1 VYRADHGCTGQQRLA
16 IPRSSARASRVPTQQ
31 LIIVMIAIT
40 EEQIAQRGLTP
51 ILKKN
56 HRFTTEPGGAREFE
70 AWECEALG
78 QGIIQRLVRGA
89 LDGLLPELLSDVLG
103 REAEQRVR
111 VAELLDE
118 LDE

>member
-1 VYRADHGCTGQQRLA
+1 
-16 IPRSSARASRVPTQQ
+16 
-31 LIIVMIAIT
+31 
-40 EEQIAQRGLTP
+40 
-51 ILKKN
+51 LKKN
-56 HRFTTEPGGAREFE
+56 LGLRQSLGGAREFE

-78 QGIIQRLVRGA
+78 QGIIQCLVRGA

-111 VAELLDE
+111 VAELLHE

>member
-1 VYRADHGCTGQQRLA
+1 LEKD
-16 IPRSSARASRVPTQQ
+16 
-31 LIIVMIAIT
+31 
-40 EEQIAQRGLTP
+40 
-51 ILKKN
+51 

-78 QGIIQRLVRGA
+78 QGTIQRLVRDA
-89 LDGLLPELLSDVLG
+89 LDGLLPEPLSDVLE